1 MALDE
6 YVFSISDIKI
16 KKTIVRGRTMVFYV
30 ALAIANNEN
39 VNVKNKNIK
48 GYEDKEVYFAR
59 ERDAYSMV

>member
-39 VNVKNKNIK
+39 VKNKNIK
-48 GYEDKEVYFAR
+48 GYEDKEIYFAR